1 MRNVNATFIQ
11 QAYTHYTIKIKCI
24 NYTGLPKYIYLSLT
38 ACCGDLW
45 ESELGITSTWLSLF
59 FWGGGGILF
68 LVDDRVS
75 QEMTLGGFKA
85 VLELPI
91 LLVLESLQPVHL
103 LFTIS
108 LLMF

>member
-11 QAYTHYTIKIKCI
+11 LAYTHYPINIKCI

-38 ACCGDLW
+38 AGCG
-45 ESELGITSTWLSLF
+45 ESMGESDWCYWLSLF
-59 FWGGGGILF
+59 FFWGGGLF
-68 LVDDRVS
+68 LVNDGVS
-75 QEMTLGGFKA
+75 LEMTLGGFKA
-85 VLELPI
+85 GLELPI
-91 LLVLESLQPVHL
+91 LLFLESLQPVHL